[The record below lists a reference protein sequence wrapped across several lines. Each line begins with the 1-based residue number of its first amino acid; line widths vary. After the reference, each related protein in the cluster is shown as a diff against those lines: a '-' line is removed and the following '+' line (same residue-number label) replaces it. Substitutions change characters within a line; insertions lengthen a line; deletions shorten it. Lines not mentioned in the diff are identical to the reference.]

1 MSEASDTMEILHQNL
16 IDAGCS
22 KDLIETC
29 MELAKANKWKRLL
42 PLLAKQRINL
52 LDSVHDGQKQID
64 CLDFLVYSINKKHIQ
79 EDLCNG
85 SKIELD
91 SGTESCTGMG

>member
-1 MSEASDTMEILHQNL
+1 
-16 IDAGCS
+16 
-22 KDLIETC
+22 

-64 CLDFLVYSINKKHIQ
+64 CLDFLVYSINKKHI
-79 EDLCNG
+79 
-85 SKIELD
+85 
-91 SGTESCTGMG
+91 

>member
-1 MSEASDTMEILHQNL
+1 MTFPP
-16 IDAGCS
+16 CS

-29 MELAKANKWKRLL
+29 MDLAKANKWKRLL

-64 CLDFLVYSINKKHIQ
+64 CLDFLVYSINKKHI
-79 EDLCNG
+79 
-85 SKIELD
+85 
-91 SGTESCTGMG
+91 

>member
-1 MSEASDTMEILHQNL
+1 MGILHQNL
-16 IDAGCS
+16 VDAGCS

-64 CLDFLVYSINKKHIQ
+64 CLDFLVYRINKKHI
-79 EDLCNG
+79 
-85 SKIELD
+85 
-91 SGTESCTGMG
+91 

>member
-1 MSEASDTMEILHQNL
+1 MSEASDSMGILHQNL

-79 EDLCNG
+79 EDLRNG
-85 SKIELD
+85 SKIESD

>member
-1 MSEASDTMEILHQNL
+1 MSEASDTMGILHQNPV
-16 IDAGCS
+16 DAGCS

-64 CLDFLVYSINKKHIQ
+64 CLDFLVYRINKKHI
-79 EDLCNG
+79 
-85 SKIELD
+85 
-91 SGTESCTGMG
+91 

>member
-1 MSEASDTMEILHQNL
+1 MSEASDTIGILHQNL
-16 IDAGCS
+16 VDAGCS

-64 CLDFLVYSINKKHIQ
+64 CLDFLVYSINKKHI
-79 EDLCNG
+79 
-85 SKIELD
+85 
-91 SGTESCTGMG
+91 

>member
-1 MSEASDTMEILHQNL
+1 MSGASDTMGILHQNL
-16 IDAGCS
+16 VDAGCS

-64 CLDFLVYSINKKHIQ
+64 CPDFPVYSINKKHI
-79 EDLCNG
+79 
-85 SKIELD
+85 
-91 SGTESCTGMG
+91 

>member
-1 MSEASDTMEILHQNL
+1 MSEASDTMGILHQNL

-29 MELAKANKWKRLL
+29 MELAKANKWKHLL
-42 PLLAKQRINL
+42 PLLSKQRINL

-64 CLDFLVYSINKKHIQ
+64 CLDFLVYSINKKHI
-79 EDLCNG
+79 
-85 SKIELD
+85 
-91 SGTESCTGMG
+91 

>member
-1 MSEASDTMEILHQNL
+1 MSEASDTMGILHQNL

-22 KDLIETC
+22 KDLIETY
-29 MELAKANKWKRLL
+29 MELAKANKWKCLL

-64 CLDFLVYSINKKHIQ
+64 CLDFLVYSINKKHI
-79 EDLCNG
+79 
-85 SKIELD
+85 
-91 SGTESCTGMG
+91 

>member
-1 MSEASDTMEILHQNL
+1 MSEASDTMGILHQNL
-16 IDAGCS
+16 VDAGCS

-64 CLDFLVYSINKKHIQ
+64 CLDFLVYRINKKHI
-79 EDLCNG
+79 
-85 SKIELD
+85 
-91 SGTESCTGMG
+91 

>member
-1 MSEASDTMEILHQNL
+1 MSEASDSMGILHQNL

-64 CLDFLVYSINKKHIQ
+64 CLDFLVYRINKKHI
-79 EDLCNG
+79 
-85 SKIELD
+85 
-91 SGTESCTGMG
+91 

>member
-1 MSEASDTMEILHQNL
+1 MSGASDTMGILHQNL
-16 IDAGCS
+16 VDAGCS

-64 CLDFLVYSINKKHIQ
+64 CLDFLVYSINKKHI
-79 EDLCNG
+79 
-85 SKIELD
+85 
-91 SGTESCTGMG
+91 

>member
-1 MSEASDTMEILHQNL
+1 MSDASDTMGILHQNPV
-16 IDAGCS
+16 DAGCS

-64 CLDFLVYSINKKHIQ
+64 CLDFLVYSINKKHI
-79 EDLCNG
+79 
-85 SKIELD
+85 
-91 SGTESCTGMG
+91 

>member
-1 MSEASDTMEILHQNL
+1 MSEASDSMGILHQNL

-29 MELAKANKWKRLL
+29 MDLAKANKWKRLL

-64 CLDFLVYSINKKHIQ
+64 CLDFLVYSINKKHI
-79 EDLCNG
+79 
-85 SKIELD
+85 
-91 SGTESCTGMG
+91 